1 MNMNISSILIEFDA
15 LFDIDLAICK
25 IHIRENKITKYI
37 TETDLIQALINREYE
52 SPLSLFI
59 DDKEE
64 SSKAYHKYLETRYD
78 DIIDIITPNNILKF
92 LSLLTSD
99 KYNQSYKVT
108 ILLSDDKQKAILEK
122 FKVKFNIL
130 VSSHDEADLEEFD
143 QIIIKSLTR
152 ALVFKKMSGKRILAL
167 AYKYNLEENK
177 EKKYQLNSGIC
188 VPLIM
193 NDNRVSA
200 IVPYANYKYDFLMGG
215 IIK

>member
-1 MNMNISSILIEFDA
+1 MITSVLIEFDA
-15 LFDIDLAICK
+15 LFDVDLAICK
-25 IHIRENKITKYI
+25 IHIRENKITKY
-37 TETDLIQALINREYE
+37 TNEKDLLQALINREYE

-64 SSKAYHKYLETRYD
+64 SSEAYHKYLETRYD

-108 ILLSDDKQKAILEK
+108 ILLSDDKQKAILDR
-122 FKVKFNIL
+122 FKVKFHTL
-130 VSSHDEADLEEFD
+130 VSSHNEANLEEFD
-143 QIIIKSLTR
+143 QIIIKSLPR
-152 ALVFKKMSGKRILAL
+152 AMVFKRVSGKRIIVL
-167 AYKYNLEENK
+167 AYKYNFEKNK
-177 EKKYQLNSGIC
+177 DMKYQLNSGIC

-200 IVPYANYKYDFLMGG
+200 IVPYENYKYDFLMGG